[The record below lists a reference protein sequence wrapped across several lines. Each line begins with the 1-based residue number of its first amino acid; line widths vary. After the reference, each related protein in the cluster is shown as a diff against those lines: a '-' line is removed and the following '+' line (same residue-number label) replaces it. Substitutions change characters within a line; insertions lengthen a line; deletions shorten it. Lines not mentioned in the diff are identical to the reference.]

1 MGRMS
6 DAALLA
12 EEMCGWSTDDLVN
25 AWAFS
30 DDPVERYAAAHLV
43 RVRAADAIELE
54 QDLLPRYGREHPEK
68 MTQVDSGSEAEE

>member
-68 MTQVDSGSEAEE
+68 MTQVDSGSETGE

>member
-1 MGRMS
+1 MS

-12 EEMCGWSTDDLVN
+12 EEMCGWSTDELVT

-54 QDLLPRYGREHPEK
+54 QELLPRYGREHPDKAVEL
-68 MTQVDSGSEAEE
+68 

>member
-1 MGRMS
+1 MS

-12 EEMCGWSTDDLVN
+12 EEMCGWSTDELVN

-43 RVRAADAIELE
+43 RVRAADAIKLE
-54 QDLLPRYGREHPEK
+54 QELLPRYGREHPEK

>member
-1 MGRMS
+1 MS

-68 MTQVDSGSEAEE
+68 MTQVDSGSETEE

>member
-68 MTQVDSGSEAEE
+68 MTQVDSGSETEE

>member
-6 DAALLA
+6 DAHLLA
-12 EEMCGWSTDDLVN
+12 QEMCGWSTEKLMN

-30 DDPVERYAAAHLV
+30 DDPAERYAAAHLV

-54 QDLLPRYGREHPEK
+54 TELLPRYGREHPEK
-68 MTQVDSGSEAEE
+68 MREL